1 MKLLLSILLILLTA
15 NSALAF
21 DDQHSV
27 FDKLLNKHV
36 KWDDQGV
43 ASKVDYAGFQQD
55 SARLNAYLGEVSA
68 VGEAEFNRW
77 DKSARLAFL
86 INAYNAFTIKLVLSG
101 YPDITSIK
109 DLGSIFS
116 SPWSK
121 ELFPLFGKKRSLDH
135 IEHEIIR
142 APGAYDDPRIHSAVV
157 CASIGC
163 PGIRNEAF
171 TGSQLEQQ
179 LEDSLR
185 RFLSDKSRN
194 RYNPQNKTLE
204 VSKIFDWYGD
214 DFASGF
220 RGHKSVSSFLGGYAD
235 ILSTSQTDQKIIKS
249 GLVELDFLDYNW
261 NLNNAVP

>member
-1 MKLLLSILLILLTA
+1 MKLLLSMLLILLTA
-15 NSALAF
+15 TSALAF

-43 ASKVDYAGFQQD
+43 ASKVNYAGFQHD
-55 SARLNAYLGEVSA
+55 STLLKDYLDDVAA
-68 VGEAEFNRW
+68 VDQLEFSSW
-77 DKSARLAFL
+77 DKSVRLAFL
-86 INAYNAFTIKLVLSG
+86 INAYNAFTIKFILSG

-109 DLGSIFS
+109 DLGSLFS

-135 IEHEIIR
+135 IEHKIIR

-194 RYNPQNKTLE
+194 RYNPRNKTLE

-214 DFASGF
+214 DFGNGF
-220 RGHKSVSSFLGGYAD
+220 RGHESLISFLGDYAD
-235 ILSTSQTDQKIIKS
+235 ILASSQTDQEKIKI
-249 GLVELDFLDYNW
+249 GQVELDFLDYDW
-261 NLNNAVP
+261 NLNKAAP